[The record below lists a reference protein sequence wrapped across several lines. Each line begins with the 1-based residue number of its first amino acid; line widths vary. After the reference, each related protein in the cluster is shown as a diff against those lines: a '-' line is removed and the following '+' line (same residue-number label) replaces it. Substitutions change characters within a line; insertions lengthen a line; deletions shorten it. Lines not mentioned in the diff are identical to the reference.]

1 MVHNCGYGLGALK
14 FQKQLDTVYD
24 VQVELDFAES
34 AVRAFRSKYSMI
46 PRLWRK
52 LEAGFGFAVSKQ
64 AKRVAVGPVYM
75 GVTDVNGIPFAF
87 IELPS
92 GRKMYYAQP
101 VFKDDGRVH
110 YLGRNLYAGGRWEQ
124 VSTYGG
130 KLTENI
136 VQAISRDLL
145 AQAMLRLDAAG
156 FKLALTIHDE
166 VVAQGVAEDLEAF
179 ERLLL
184 TAPPWAEG
192 LPLGVEAFHCK
203 RYHK

>member
-1 MVHNCGYGLGALK
+1 
-14 FQKQLDTVYD
+14 
-24 VQVELDFAES
+24 
-34 AVRAFRSKYSMI
+34 
-46 PRLWRK
+46 
-52 LEAGFGFAVSKQ
+52 
-64 AKRVAVGPVYM
+64 
-75 GVTDVNGIPFAF
+75 
-87 IELPS
+87 
-92 GRKMYYAQP
+92 MYYAQP

-156 FKLALTIHDE
+156 FKLSLTIHDE
-166 VVAQGVAEDLEAF
+166 VVAEDHGGGLLCLETF
-179 ERLLL
+179 EKML
-184 TAPPWAEG
+184 TQCPPWAKG
-192 LPLGVEAFHCK
+192 LPLGVESFPCK